1 MSRDWRRRWIPCNIC
16 QDSEARRLY
25 EFFEKVKNL
34 GASYGRVP
42 QNKELSQ
49 AAIAWPLGQP
59 LFMQRFNINHSKLQS
74 SALSSPAAPQLN
86 HAGQKHIR

>member
-1 MSRDWRRRWIPCNIC
+1 MDTLQYLS

-59 LFMQRFNINHSKLQS
+59 LLCRGSTLIIQNFNHLPCLRQLLHS
-74 SALSSPAAPQLN
+74 
-86 HAGQKHIR
+86 